1 MQSNNKISLEPIKD
15 KQKKAI
21 SLTTYRALF
30 VAKLLNI
37 KPMTYDE
44 IAKALSQDAFLSTS
58 CHKDTILNTI
68 NSLREVGFNISKPKP
83 SNNYKFEL
91 LSQPFRFK
99 LTQTQVEILN
109 LIRNSLY
116 YQNNYN
122 LIFDIN
128 NIYKKIIDYSKSD
141 NFIDIIE
148 HSNYLKN
155 INKNILNQCIE
166 LCSKNA
172 TATITYESPI
182 HGNEKLKIKAKKIV
196 FENNRLYLW
205 LYSYKYNLPSYLRID
220 KISEITSIDFEE
232 SSNVTMTNFVEYELT
247 GNAAKKFIPK
257 EEEII
262 IIKDENRIVVK
273 SNVINKF
280 NFFQRIISFAQE
292 CQILSPQN
300 MREEYINHINEII
313 GVYQNED

>member
-1 MQSNNKISLEPIKD
+1 M
-15 KQKKAI
+15 
-21 SLTTYRALF
+21 
-30 VAKLLNI
+30 
-37 KPMTYDE
+37 
-44 IAKALSQDAFLSTS
+44 
-58 CHKDTILNTI
+58 I
-68 NSLREVGFNISKPKP
+68 NATV
-83 SNNYKFEL
+83 
-91 LSQPFRFK
+91 
-99 LTQTQVEILN
+99 TEILRF
-109 LIRNSLY
+109 IPS
-116 YQNNYN
+116 
-122 LIFDIN
+122 LIFQFF
-128 NIYKKIIDYSKSD
+128 IIDD
-141 NFIDIIE
+141 
-148 HSNYLKN
+148 SNLTVM
-155 INKNILNQCIE
+155 L
-166 LCSKNA
+166 
-172 TATITYESPI
+172 
-182 HGNEKLKIKAKKIV
+182 LKIKAKKIV